1 MLHGLTGR
9 RTYGVLPFQ
18 HGLGIDEE
26 DGLRVSLRG
35 AVRESVVAPPVGDDV
50 LRVAVCAVPLMSNF
64 TDVDALAAEPGVVVR
79 FVDRA
84 EELVDAD
91 LVVVPGTRG
100 TVRALRWLRER
111 GLADALARRAAEG
124 RPVLGICGGFQVLG
138 EHIEDDVE
146 SREGSVAGLGLLPVR
161 VRFAREKTLARPV
174 GEALGEPVEGYEIH
188 HGVAEVAGGEA
199 FLDGCRVGEMWGTHW
214 HGSLESDGFRRRFL
228 AGWRGRPAPLR
239 PRARTSFAALREEQ
253 LDLLGDLIEEHAD
266 TDALLSLIEKGA
278 PAGLPFIAPGAPVTG
293 GPGTRPRPPRPLPER
308 SFECHHAPRHQGGP
322 VSTPY
327 PFTALVGQDDLRLAL
342 LLNAVSPAVG
352 GVLVRGEKGTAKSTA
367 VRALSALLPEVPVV
381 AGCRFSLRPGRR
393 RPELPRRPA
402 RGGRRAARPARM
414 VELPVGASE
423 DRLVG
428 ALDIERA
435 LAEGVK
441 AFEPGLLADAHR
453 GILYV
458 DEVNLLHDHL
468 VDLLLDAAAMGASYV
483 EREGVSVRHAARF
496 LLVGTMNPEE
506 GELRPQLLDRF
517 GLTVEV
523 AASRETDQRVEVVRR
538 RLAHDDDPEAF
549 AGRWAD
555 EEAALRD
562 RVVAARA
569 LLPQVVLGDG
579 ALRQI
584 AATCAAF
591 EVDGMRADIV
601 MARTATALAAWAGRT
616 DVRSEDV
623 RQAALLALPH
633 RRRRNPFD
641 APGLDEDKLD
651 ETLDEAREDDAPE
664 PPGSPEPPEGD
675 DDPDGGP
682 GGGGGQPPADGGPDS
697 PGLPPQQSRDQA
709 EDRNQGEG
717 AGQEDAPAPQAPAAG
732 GPGEQGAVSAAEPF
746 RTRMLSVPGI
756 GEGAAGRRS
765 RARTEHGRTTG
776 SRRPRGAL
784 TKLHLAATVQAA
796 APHQRARGRSGT
808 GLVVRRDDLRQAT
821 REGREGNLVLFVV
834 DASGSMAARQR
845 MSAVKG
851 AVLSLLLD
859 AYQRRDKVGLVTFRG
874 SAAEVALPP
883 TSSVDAAA
891 ARLETLPTGGRT
903 PLAAG
908 LLRAHDVLRVER
920 LRDAARR
927 PLLVVVTDGR
937 ATGGVEPVA
946 QAGRAARLFAAD
958 GVASVVVDCESGYVR
973 LGLAGQ
979 LAGELGGTAVTLDEL
994 RADSIAGL
1002 VKDVQGHGNHSR
1014 KAA

>member
-1 MLHGLTGR
+1 MT
-9 RTYGVLPFQ
+9 TPF
-18 HGLGIDEE
+18 
-26 DGLRVSLRG
+26 
-35 AVRESVVAPPVGDDV
+35 
-50 LRVAVCAVPLMSNF
+50 
-64 TDVDALAAEPGVVVR
+64 
-79 FVDRA
+79 
-84 EELVDAD
+84 
-91 LVVVPGTRG
+91 
-100 TVRALRWLRER
+100 
-111 GLADALARRAAEG
+111 
-124 RPVLGICGGFQVLG
+124 
-138 EHIEDDVE
+138 
-146 SREGSVAGLGLLPVR
+146 
-161 VRFAREKTLARPV
+161 
-174 GEALGEPVEGYEIH
+174 
-188 HGVAEVAGGEA
+188 
-199 FLDGCRVGEMWGTHW
+199 
-214 HGSLESDGFRRRFL
+214 
-228 AGWRGRPAPLR
+228 
-239 PRARTSFAALREEQ
+239 
-253 LDLLGDLIEEHAD
+253 
-266 TDALLSLIEKGA
+266 
-278 PAGLPFIAPGAPVTG
+278 
-293 GPGTRPRPPRPLPER
+293 
-308 SFECHHAPRHQGGP
+308 
-322 VSTPY
+322 
-327 PFTALVGQDDLRLAL
+327 PFTAVVGQDDLRLAL

-367 VRALSALLPEVPVV
+367 VRALSALLPEVAVV
-381 AGCRFSLRPGRR
+381 PGCRFSCDPAAPDPACPDGPHERGPGV
-393 RPELPRRPA
+393 E
-402 RGGRRAARPARM
+402 RPARM

-468 VDLLLDAAAMGASYV
+468 VDLLLDAAAMGSSYV

-523 AASRETDQRVEVVRR
+523 TASREPDQRVEVVRR
-538 RLAHDDDPEAF
+538 RLAYDDDPDGF
-549 AGRWAD
+549 AARWAA
-555 EEAALRD
+555 EEAAVRQ
-562 RVVAARA
+562 RIAAARE
-569 LLPQVVLGDG
+569 LLPQVRLGDG

-616 DVRSEDV
+616 DVLAEDV

-651 ETLDEAREDDAPE
+651 ETLERSAGQDGNGD
-664 PPGSPEPPEGD
+664 GD
-675 DDPDGGP
+675 DDPGPGGP
-682 GGGGGQPPADGGPDS
+682 GGGGRPEPEDGPQGGGDTAARPEDGEGGQPQPSGAPEQS
-697 PGLPPQQSRDQA
+697 PVR
-709 EDRNQGEG
+709 
-717 AGQEDAPAPQAPAAG
+717 
-732 GPGEQGAVSAAEPF
+732 AAEPF
-746 RTRMLSVPGI
+746 RAKALSVPGI

-776 SRRPRGAL
+776 ARRPLGTL
-784 TKLHLAATVQAA
+784 TKLHLAATVRAA
-796 APHQRARGRSGT
+796 APHQRARGRSGP
-808 GLVVRRDDLRQAT
+808 GLVIRRDDLRQAV

-874 SAAEVALPP
+874 AGAEVALPP

-891 ARLETLPTGGRT
+891 ARLESLPTGGRT

-908 LLRAHDVLRVER
+908 LLKAHEVLRVER
-920 LRDAARR
+920 LRDPARR
-927 PLLVVVTDGR
+927 ALLVVVTDGR
-937 ATGGVEPVA
+937 ATGGPEPVA
-946 QAGRAARLFAAD
+946 LAGRAARLFAAES
-958 GVASVVVDCESGYVR
+958 VASVVVDCESGPVR
-973 LGLAGQ
+973 LGLAGR

-1002 VKDVQGHGNHSR
+1002 VRDVRETSR
-1014 KAA
+1014 RAA

>member
-1 MLHGLTGR
+1 
-9 RTYGVLPFQ
+9 
-18 HGLGIDEE
+18 
-26 DGLRVSLRG
+26 
-35 AVRESVVAPPVGDDV
+35 
-50 LRVAVCAVPLMSNF
+50 MSN
-64 TDVDALAAEPGVVVR
+64 
-79 FVDRA
+79 
-84 EELVDAD
+84 
-91 LVVVPGTRG
+91 
-100 TVRALRWLRER
+100 
-111 GLADALARRAAEG
+111 
-124 RPVLGICGGFQVLG
+124 
-138 EHIEDDVE
+138 
-146 SREGSVAGLGLLPVR
+146 
-161 VRFAREKTLARPV
+161 
-174 GEALGEPVEGYEIH
+174 
-188 HGVAEVAGGEA
+188 
-199 FLDGCRVGEMWGTHW
+199 
-214 HGSLESDGFRRRFL
+214 
-228 AGWRGRPAPLR
+228 AP
-239 PRARTSFAALREEQ
+239 
-253 LDLLGDLIEEHAD
+253 H
-266 TDALLSLIEKGA
+266 
-278 PAGLPFIAPGAPVTG
+278 
-293 GPGTRPRPPRPLPER
+293 
-308 SFECHHAPRHQGGP
+308 
-322 VSTPY
+322 Y
-327 PFTALVGQDDLRLAL
+327 PFTAIVGQDDLRLGL

-367 VRALSALLPEVPVV
+367 VRALAALMPDVDVV
-381 AGCRFSLRPGRR
+381 AGCRFSCAPGS
-393 RPELPRRPA
+393 PDPGCPD
-402 RGGRRAARPARM
+402 GPHTAAEAVRRPARM

-435 LAEGVK
+435 LADGVK

-453 GILYV
+453 GVLYV

-523 AASRETDQRVEVVRR
+523 AASREPDQRVEVVRR
-538 RLAHDDDPEAF
+538 RLAFDDDPAAF
-549 AGRWAD
+549 AARWAG
-555 EEAALRD
+555 EEAALRE
-562 RVVAARA
+562 RIVAARA
-569 LLPQVVLGDG
+569 LLPQVRLGDA

-616 DVRSEDV
+616 DVTSDDV

-651 ETLDEAREDDAPE
+651 ETLEEF
-664 PPGSPEPPEGD
+664 GGGD
-675 DDPDGGP
+675 DDPDPDPDPDPGPDGP
-682 GGGGGQPPADGGPDS
+682 GGGPDGG
-697 PGLPPQQSRDQA
+697 GGVPPQG
-709 EDRNQGEG
+709 GEPE
-717 AGQEDAPAPQAPAAG
+717 AAPEDAPAPAPAPAAG
-732 GPGEQGAVSAAEPF
+732 PGAGEQAPVKAAEPF
-746 RTRMLSVPGI
+746 RTKVLSVPGL

-765 RARTEHGRTTG
+765 RARTEHGRATG
-776 SRRPRGAL
+776 ARRPRGTL

-796 APHQRARGRSGT
+796 APHQRARGRSGP

-845 MSAVKG
+845 MGAVKG

-874 SAAEVALPP
+874 ASADLALPP

-891 ARLETLPTGGRT
+891 ARLEQLPTGGRT

-908 LLRAHDVLRVER
+908 LLKAHDVLRVER
-920 LRDAARR
+920 LRDPARR

-937 ATGGVEPVA
+937 ATGGPEPVA
-946 QAGRAARLFAAD
+946 LAARAAGLHAAE
-958 GVASVVVDCESGYVR
+958 GTASVVVDCETGPVR
-973 LGLAGQ
+973 LGMAAELAGR
-979 LAGELGGTAVTLDEL
+979 LGGTAVTLDEL
-994 RADSIAGL
+994 RADAIAGL
-1002 VKDVQGHGNHSR
+1002 VRDVRATTGR
-1014 KAA
+1014 AA

>member
-1 MLHGLTGR
+1 
-9 RTYGVLPFQ
+9 
-18 HGLGIDEE
+18 
-26 DGLRVSLRG
+26 
-35 AVRESVVAPPVGDDV
+35 
-50 LRVAVCAVPLMSNF
+50 MS
-64 TDVDALAAEPGVVVR
+64 
-79 FVDRA
+79 
-84 EELVDAD
+84 
-91 LVVVPGTRG
+91 TR
-100 TVRALRWLRER
+100 
-111 GLADALARRAAEG
+111 
-124 RPVLGICGGFQVLG
+124 
-138 EHIEDDVE
+138 
-146 SREGSVAGLGLLPVR
+146 
-161 VRFAREKTLARPV
+161 
-174 GEALGEPVEGYEIH
+174 
-188 HGVAEVAGGEA
+188 
-199 FLDGCRVGEMWGTHW
+199 
-214 HGSLESDGFRRRFL
+214 
-228 AGWRGRPAPLR
+228 
-239 PRARTSFAALREEQ
+239 
-253 LDLLGDLIEEHAD
+253 
-266 TDALLSLIEKGA
+266 
-278 PAGLPFIAPGAPVTG
+278 
-293 GPGTRPRPPRPLPER
+293 
-308 SFECHHAPRHQGGP
+308 
-322 VSTPY
+322 Y
-327 PFTALVGQDDLRLAL
+327 PFTAVVGMDDLRLAL

-367 VRALSALLPEVPVV
+367 VRALADLLPAVAVV
-381 AGCRFSLRPGRR
+381 AGCRFSCDPAAPDPECPDGPHESGPGT
-393 RPELPRRPA
+393 A
-402 RGGRRAARPARM
+402 RAARM

-435 LAEGVK
+435 LGEGVK
-441 AFEPGLLADAHR
+441 SFEPGLLADAHR

-468 VDLLLDAAAMGASYV
+468 IDLLLDAAAMGSSYV

-523 AASRETDQRVEVVRR
+523 AASREPEQRVEVVRR
-538 RLAHDDDPEAF
+538 RLAYDDDPAGF
-549 AGRWAD
+549 AARWAED
-555 EEAALRD
+555 EGALRQ
-562 RVVAARA
+562 RIVAARE
-569 LLPQVVLGDG
+569 LLPSVTLGD
-579 ALRQI
+579 AVLLQI

-616 DVRSEDV
+616 EVTSDDV

-641 APGLDEDKLD
+641 APGLDQDKLD
-651 ETLDEAREDDAPE
+651 ETLEQFKDEQSTSERSKDE
-664 PPGSPEPPEGD
+664 D
-675 DDPDGGP
+675 DDPDPGPEGP
-682 GGGGGQPPADGGPDS
+682 GGGGGGGVPPQGDS
-697 PGLPPQQSRDQA
+697 PENPAESPEPPESSDA
-709 EDRNQGEG
+709 SESSESTEPS
-717 AGQEDAPAPQAPAAG
+717 AAPAPG
-732 GPGEQGAVSAAEPF
+732 GPGERAAVKAAEPF
-746 RTRMLSVPGI
+746 RTKMLSVPGL

-765 RARTEHGRTTG
+765 RARTDHGRTTG
-776 SRRPRGAL
+776 SRRPQGAL

-796 APHQRARGRSGT
+796 APHQRARGRSGR

-874 SAAEVALPP
+874 KDAELALPP

-908 LLRAHDVLRVER
+908 LLKAHDVLRVER
-920 LRDAARR
+920 LRDPSRR

-937 ATGGVEPVA
+937 ATGGPEPVA
-946 QAGRAARLFAAD
+946 LGARAARLHA
-958 GVASVVVDCESGYVR
+958 GEGTASVVVDCESGMVR
-973 LGLAGQ
+973 LGLAGE
-979 LAGELGGTAVTLDEL
+979 LARELGGTAVTLDEL

-1002 VKDVQGHGNHSR
+1002 VKDATAPSR
-1014 KAA
+1014 RAA

>member
-1 MLHGLTGR
+1 M
-9 RTYGVLPFQ
+9 
-18 HGLGIDEE
+18 
-26 DGLRVSLRG
+26 
-35 AVRESVVAPPVGDDV
+35 
-50 LRVAVCAVPLMSNF
+50 
-64 TDVDALAAEPGVVVR
+64 AA
-79 FVDRA
+79 
-84 EELVDAD
+84 
-91 LVVVPGTRG
+91 
-100 TVRALRWLRER
+100 
-111 GLADALARRAAEG
+111 
-124 RPVLGICGGFQVLG
+124 
-138 EHIEDDVE
+138 
-146 SREGSVAGLGLLPVR
+146 
-161 VRFAREKTLARPV
+161 
-174 GEALGEPVEGYEIH
+174 
-188 HGVAEVAGGEA
+188 
-199 FLDGCRVGEMWGTHW
+199 
-214 HGSLESDGFRRRFL
+214 
-228 AGWRGRPAPLR
+228 
-239 PRARTSFAALREEQ
+239 
-253 LDLLGDLIEEHAD
+253 
-266 TDALLSLIEKGA
+266 
-278 PAGLPFIAPGAPVTG
+278 
-293 GPGTRPRPPRPLPER
+293 
-308 SFECHHAPRHQGGP
+308 
-322 VSTPY
+322 PY
-327 PFTALVGQDDLRLAL
+327 PFTAVVGQDDLRLAL

-367 VRALSALLPEVPVV
+367 VRALSALMPGVDVV
-381 AGCRFSLRPGRR
+381 AGCRFSCD
-393 RPELPRRPA
+393 PA
-402 RGGRRAARPARM
+402 GPDPQCPDGPHEAGAGDQRAARM

-523 AASRETDQRVEVVRR
+523 AASREPEQRVEVVKR
-538 RLAHDDDPEAF
+538 RLAYDDDPEGFTA
-549 AGRWAD
+549 RWAGD
-555 EEAALRD
+555 EAEVRARI
-562 RVVAARA
+562 VAARE
-569 LLPQVVLGDG
+569 LLPRVRLGDG
-579 ALRQI
+579 ALTQI

-616 DVRSEDV
+616 DVLAEDV

-651 ETLDEAREDDAPE
+651 ETLEQFGPDDEPDPED
-664 PPGSPEPPEGD
+664 PG
-675 DDPDGGP
+675 PDGP
-682 GGGGGQPPADGGPDS
+682 DGGGGGGVPPQGDGGGTPET
-697 PGLPPQQSRDQA
+697 PETPEAP
-709 EDRNQGEG
+709 
-717 AGQEDAPAPQAPAAG
+717 DAPEEAPAEAPASG
-732 GPGEQGAVSAAEPF
+732 GGAPKEQKAVSAGEPF
-746 RTRMLSVPGI
+746 RTKMLSVPGL

-776 SRRPRGAL
+776 ATRPRGAL

-796 APHQRARGRSGT
+796 APHQRARGRSGP

-845 MSAVKG
+845 MGAVKG

-874 SAAEVALPP
+874 TGADVALPP

-891 ARLETLPTGGRT
+891 ARLESLPTGGRT

-908 LLRAHDVLRVER
+908 LLKAHEVLRVER
-920 LRDAARR
+920 LRDPARR
-927 PLLVVVTDGR
+927 PLMVVVTDGR
-937 ATGGVEPVA
+937 ATGGPEPV
-946 QAGRAARLFAAD
+946 QLAGRAAGLHAAE
-958 GVASVVVDCESGYVR
+958 GIASVVVDCETGMVR

-979 LAGELGGTAVTLDEL
+979 LAARLGGTAVTLEEL
-994 RADSIAGL
+994 RADAIAGL
-1002 VKDVQGHGNHSR
+1002 VKNVQGTDRTHR
-1014 KAA
+1014 IDRTARRAA

>member
-1 MLHGLTGR
+1 M
-9 RTYGVLPFQ
+9 
-18 HGLGIDEE
+18 
-26 DGLRVSLRG
+26 
-35 AVRESVVAPPVGDDV
+35 
-50 LRVAVCAVPLMSNF
+50 
-64 TDVDALAAEPGVVVR
+64 
-79 FVDRA
+79 
-84 EELVDAD
+84 
-91 LVVVPGTRG
+91 
-100 TVRALRWLRER
+100 
-111 GLADALARRAAEG
+111 
-124 RPVLGICGGFQVLG
+124 
-138 EHIEDDVE
+138 
-146 SREGSVAGLGLLPVR
+146 
-161 VRFAREKTLARPV
+161 
-174 GEALGEPVEGYEIH
+174 
-188 HGVAEVAGGEA
+188 
-199 FLDGCRVGEMWGTHW
+199 
-214 HGSLESDGFRRRFL
+214 
-228 AGWRGRPAPLR
+228 
-239 PRARTSFAALREEQ
+239 
-253 LDLLGDLIEEHAD
+253 
-266 TDALLSLIEKGA
+266 
-278 PAGLPFIAPGAPVTG
+278 
-293 GPGTRPRPPRPLPER
+293 
-308 SFECHHAPRHQGGP
+308 
-322 VSTPY
+322 STPY

-367 VRALSALLPEVPVV
+367 VRALSALLPAVDVVP
-381 AGCRFSLRPGRR
+381 GCRFSCDPGA
-393 RPELPRRPA
+393 PDPA
-402 RGGRRAARPARM
+402 CPDGPHEAAPGAPRPARM

-435 LAEGVK
+435 LSEGVK

-523 AASRETDQRVEVVRR
+523 AASREPDQRVEVVRR
-538 RLAHDDDPEAF
+538 RLAYDDQPEAF
-549 AGRWAD
+549 AARWAED
-555 EEAALRD
+555 EGAVRQ
-562 RVVAARA
+562 RIVAARA
-569 LLPQVVLGDG
+569 LLPSVRLGDA

-601 MARTATALAAWAGRT
+601 MARTATALAAWAGRE
-616 DVRSEDV
+616 DVLAEDV

-651 ETLDEAREDDAPE
+651 ETLEEFGEPDGAEGSDGPE
-664 PPGSPEPPEGD
+664 
-675 DDPDGGP
+675 DDPDPDGP
-682 GGGGGQPPADGGPDS
+682 GGGGQPPQDGGPDADGGPDVPS
-697 PGLPPQQSRDQA
+697 QGGAA
-709 EDRNQGEG
+709 EDT
-717 AGQEDAPAPQAPAAG
+717 QEDPSSDTRLPSGGGEQAP
-732 GPGEQGAVSAAEPF
+732 VSAAEPF
-746 RTRMLSVPGI
+746 RAKLLSVPGT
-756 GEGAAGRRS
+756 GAGAAGRRS

-776 SRRPRGAL
+776 ARRPQGAL

-796 APHQRARGRSGT
+796 APHQRARGRSGR
-808 GLVVRRDDLRQAT
+808 GLVVRRDDLRQTT

-874 SAAEVALPP
+874 KAAEVALPP
-883 TSSVDAAA
+883 TSSVDTAA
-891 ARLETLPTGGRT
+891 ARLEQLPTGGRT

-908 LLRAHDVLRVER
+908 LLKAHEVLRVER
-920 LRDAARR
+920 LRDPSRR
-927 PLLVVVTDGR
+927 ALLVVVTDGR
-937 ATGGVEPVA
+937 ATGGAEPVA
-946 QAGRAARLFAAD
+946 LATRAARLHAAE
-958 GVASVVVDCESGYVR
+958 GTAAVVVDCESGPVR

-979 LAGELGGTAVTLDEL
+979 LAADMGATAVTLDEL

-1002 VKDVQGHGNHSR
+1002 VQDVRNGQQHQYAR
-1014 KAA
+1014 RVA

>member
-1 MLHGLTGR
+1 MT
-9 RTYGVLPFQ
+9 TPF
-18 HGLGIDEE
+18 
-26 DGLRVSLRG
+26 
-35 AVRESVVAPPVGDDV
+35 
-50 LRVAVCAVPLMSNF
+50 
-64 TDVDALAAEPGVVVR
+64 
-79 FVDRA
+79 
-84 EELVDAD
+84 
-91 LVVVPGTRG
+91 
-100 TVRALRWLRER
+100 
-111 GLADALARRAAEG
+111 
-124 RPVLGICGGFQVLG
+124 
-138 EHIEDDVE
+138 
-146 SREGSVAGLGLLPVR
+146 
-161 VRFAREKTLARPV
+161 
-174 GEALGEPVEGYEIH
+174 
-188 HGVAEVAGGEA
+188 
-199 FLDGCRVGEMWGTHW
+199 
-214 HGSLESDGFRRRFL
+214 
-228 AGWRGRPAPLR
+228 
-239 PRARTSFAALREEQ
+239 
-253 LDLLGDLIEEHAD
+253 
-266 TDALLSLIEKGA
+266 
-278 PAGLPFIAPGAPVTG
+278 
-293 GPGTRPRPPRPLPER
+293 
-308 SFECHHAPRHQGGP
+308 
-322 VSTPY
+322 
-327 PFTALVGQDDLRLAL
+327 PFTAVVGQDDLRLAL

-352 GVLVRGEKGTAKSTA
+352 GVLVRGEKGTAKSTV
-367 VRALSALLPEVPVV
+367 VRALSALMPTLDVV
-381 AGCRFSLRPGRR
+381 SGCRFSCDPGS
-393 RPELPRRPA
+393 PDPGCPDGPHEPGA
-402 RGGRRAARPARM
+402 FETRAARM

-435 LAEGVK
+435 LSEGVK

-523 AASRETDQRVEVVRR
+523 AASREPDQRVEVVRR
-538 RLAHDDDPEAF
+538 RLAYDDDPAAF
-549 AGRWAD
+549 AVRWAE
-555 EEAALRD
+555 EEAAVRA
-562 RVVAARA
+562 RIVAARE
-569 LLPQVVLGDG
+569 LLPSVRLGDG

-616 DVRSEDV
+616 DVLAEDV

-651 ETLDEAREDDAPE
+651 ETLEEFG
-664 PPGSPEPPEGD
+664 GSDD
-675 DDPDGGP
+675 DDPDPDPGPDGP
-682 GGGGGQPPADGGPDS
+682 GGGGGQPEPDDAPEGDGDTAARPE
-697 PGLPPQQSRDQA
+697 A
-709 EDRNQGEG
+709 GEG
-717 AGQEDAPAPQAPAAG
+717 GQPQPSGA
-732 GPGEQGAVSAAEPF
+732 GEQSAARASEPF
-746 RTRMLSVPGI
+746 RTKMLSVPGI

-776 SRRPRGAL
+776 ARRPRGAL

-796 APHQRARGRSGT
+796 APHQRARGRSGP

-874 SAAEVALPP
+874 TAADVALPP

-920 LRDAARR
+920 LRDPARR
-927 PLLVVVTDGR
+927 PLVVLVTDGR
-937 ATGGVEPVA
+937 ATGGPEPVA
-946 QAGRAARLFAAD
+946 LAGRAARLFAAD
-958 GVASVVVDCESGYVR
+958 GVASVVVDCESGPVR

-1002 VKDVQGHGNHSR
+1002 VKDVQR
-1014 KAA
+1014 RAA

>member
-1 MLHGLTGR
+1 M
-9 RTYGVLPFQ
+9 
-18 HGLGIDEE
+18 
-26 DGLRVSLRG
+26 
-35 AVRESVVAPPVGDDV
+35 
-50 LRVAVCAVPLMSNF
+50 
-64 TDVDALAAEPGVVVR
+64 
-79 FVDRA
+79 
-84 EELVDAD
+84 
-91 LVVVPGTRG
+91 
-100 TVRALRWLRER
+100 
-111 GLADALARRAAEG
+111 
-124 RPVLGICGGFQVLG
+124 
-138 EHIEDDVE
+138 
-146 SREGSVAGLGLLPVR
+146 
-161 VRFAREKTLARPV
+161 
-174 GEALGEPVEGYEIH
+174 
-188 HGVAEVAGGEA
+188 
-199 FLDGCRVGEMWGTHW
+199 
-214 HGSLESDGFRRRFL
+214 
-228 AGWRGRPAPLR
+228 
-239 PRARTSFAALREEQ
+239 
-253 LDLLGDLIEEHAD
+253 
-266 TDALLSLIEKGA
+266 
-278 PAGLPFIAPGAPVTG
+278 
-293 GPGTRPRPPRPLPER
+293 
-308 SFECHHAPRHQGGP
+308 
-322 VSTPY
+322 STPF
-327 PFTALVGQDDLRLAL
+327 PFTAVVGQDDLRLAL

-367 VRALSALLPEVPVV
+367 VRALSALMPQVDVV
-381 AGCRFSLRPGRR
+381 AGCRFSCA
-393 RPELPRRPA
+393 PA
-402 RGGRRAARPARM
+402 APDPACPDGPHEAGAGVSRPARM

-435 LAEGVK
+435 LSEGVK

-523 AASRETDQRVEVVRR
+523 AASREPEQRVEVVRR
-538 RLAHDDDPEAF
+538 RLAYDDDP
-549 AGRWAD
+549 AGFTTRWAD
-555 EEAALRD
+555 EESAVRARI
-562 RVVAARA
+562 VAARE
-569 LLPQVVLGDG
+569 LLPSVRLGDG
-579 ALRQI
+579 ALLQI

-616 DVRSEDV
+616 DVLAEDV

-651 ETLDEAREDDAPE
+651 ETLEEFA
-664 PPGSPEPPEGD
+664 GD
-675 DDPDGGP
+675 DETGAPDGSDGSDDEDPDPDGP
-682 GGGGGQPPADGGPDS
+682 GGGGGRPPQDGPDDGGAGNDTDTDS
-697 PGLPPQQSRDQA
+697 GDGEGSGEVPA
-709 EDRNQGEG
+709 QGESSENGQVPAPG
-717 AGQEDAPAPQAPAAG
+717 AGEQAP
-732 GPGEQGAVSAAEPF
+732 VRAAEPF
-746 RTRMLSVPGI
+746 RTKTLSVPGL

-776 SRRPRGAL
+776 ARRPRGAL

-796 APHQRARGRSGT
+796 APHQRARGRSGP

-874 SAAEVALPP
+874 STAEVALPP

-891 ARLETLPTGGRT
+891 TRLESLPTGGRT

-920 LRDAARR
+920 LRDPARR
-927 PLLVVVTDGR
+927 ALVVLVTDGR
-937 ATGGVEPVA
+937 ATGGPEPVA
-946 QAGRAARLFAAD
+946 LAGRAARLFAAD
-958 GVASVVVDCESGYVR
+958 KVASVVVDCESGLVR

-979 LAGELGGTAVTLDEL
+979 LAGELGGSAVTLDEL

-1002 VKDVQGHGNHSR
+1002 VRDVQGNSSRTDGPGNSR
-1014 KAA
+1014 RAA